1 MKDRVRIMLGNQE
14 IVKRYI
20 GSRLVWEAVKKTTE
34 RLLLTMRA
42 RKLFGFSVVLTIYT
56 SNKNTPTLLTPK
68 KIQADNKPPINSD
81 SLIATNVKETEVV
94 LIFKTEEKR
103 KRVENYVLGATIIK
117 FYGE

>member
-34 RLLLTMRA
+34 RLLLKIMQ
-42 RKLFGFSVVLTIYT
+42 KKSLSSPPLLIIYT
-56 SNKNTPTLLTPK
+56 TNKNTPAVLTPN
-68 KIQADNKPPINSD
+68 KIQADDKQPINLD
-81 SLIATNVKETEVV
+81 SPIVNVKADKLV
-94 LIFKTEEKR
+94 LIFINNTSADLVK
-103 KRVENYVLGATIIK
+103 NYISNATVIK

>member
-34 RLLLTMRA
+34 RLLLTIRA
-42 RKLFGFSVVLTIYT
+42 RKLWGSSSVLIINT
-56 SNKNTPTLLTPK
+56 SNTNTPTILKPK
-68 KIQADNKPPINSD
+68 KIQADNKPPINLE
-81 SLIATNVKETEVV
+81 SLLVTNVKETGVV
-94 LIFKTEEKR
+94 LIFATEDKK
-103 KRVENYVLGATIIK
+103 KRVENYVSGATIIK